1 MPTKEQFKELVDNCE
16 SEVTTINGYL
26 GRRFTS
32 KINGNSIF
40 MPFAGYINGTGLDY
54 RGSSGDYWSSS
65 LFSQTSGFYLY
76 FDSGGVSPADSSY
89 RFNGFSVRAVQNI
102 A

>member
-40 MPFAGYINGTGLDY
+40 MPFAGYVIGTGLGN
-54 RGSSGDYWSSS
+54 RGSRGGYWSSS
-65 LFSQTSGFYLY
+65 LNSQAYGYYLY
-76 FDSGGVSPADSSY
+76 FHSGGVDPAY
-89 RFNGFSVRAVQNI
+89 LYNRFLGFSVRAVQ
-102 A
+102 

>member
-40 MPFAGYINGTGLDY
+40 MPFAGYISGTGLSR
-54 RGSSGDYWSSS
+54 RGSSGYYWSSS
-65 LFSQTSGFYLY
+65 LHSQTFGYNLY
-76 FDSGGVSPADSSY
+76 FNSGGVCPANIYS
-89 RFNGFSVRAVQNI
+89 RFLGFSVRAVQ
-102 A
+102 